1 MSERDASFEP
11 KIKEV
16 IAGRAGYRCSFPGCD
31 ESTIGPGAGPEDIE
45 RKGVAAHIFSASTGT
60 KAPRGT
66 GGLSAEERAKAAN
79 GLWLCQDHGKIV
91 DTDKGKNYPATQLQA
106 WKALQ
111 EYRIAREVQKVPV
124 GKSGWL
130 ERITIEES
138 PVLQR
143 GATCVL
149 GKVTLIVGRN
159 GVGKS
164 ALCEWVSGCAGNPL
178 DFWRWSG
185 DAENRKVK
193 LRLGILAPDRVE
205 FSMSFDR
212 YNTRAEYGGKRA
224 FDVSHLLRVFY
235 VTKQL
240 PRNAFED
247 DLEYLARMWRIHP
260 YQVSDIVDQICSS
273 KYGNIRRAEFRP
285 KEVDAD
291 DEPAELPEDVRRM
304 RNGRPAFDLR
314 AEFTHHKSPI
324 FFRTLSGSE
333 VGQILISGAMVL
345 AEYSSLH
352 QSALLLLDIGANF
365 DDTRLSMYTEM
376 LQRSDF
382 RFQTILVS
390 PSPRP
395 RVDWTGWSIARLV
408 GNPPA
413 VTIDQTVIADDG

>member
-1 MSERDASFEP
+1 MNERDAKFES
-11 KIKEV
+11 KVRNI
-16 IAGRAGYRCSFPGCD
+16 IATRAGYRCSFPGCD
-31 ESTIGPGAGPEDIE
+31 ESTIGPGAGPDDIE
-45 RKGVAAHIFSASTGT
+45 RKGVAAHIFSASSGT

-66 GGLSAEERAKAAN
+66 GGLSSEERAKAAN
-79 GLWLCQDHGKIV
+79 GLWLCEDHGKIV
-91 DTDKGKNYPATQLQA
+91 DSEKGKNYPATLLQG

-130 ERITIEES
+130 ERITIEDS
-138 PVLQR
+138 PILQR

-159 GVGKS
+159 DVGKS
-164 ALCEWVSGCAGNPL
+164 ALCEWVSGCAGNASDL
-178 DFWRWSG
+178 WRWSG
-185 DAENRKVK
+185 GKEVK
-193 LRLGILAPDRVE
+193 LRLSMLVPDRVE

-212 YNTRAEYGGKRA
+212 YNIRAEYEGKRA
-224 FDVSHLLRVFY
+224 LDVSHLLRVFY
-235 VTKQL
+235 VTKPL

-260 YQVSDIVDQICSS
+260 YQVSEIVDQICSS
-273 KYGNIRRAEFRP
+273 TYGNIRKAEFSP
-285 KEVDAD
+285 KEIYAD
-291 DEPAELPEDVRRM
+291 DEPEELPGDIREM
-304 RNGRPAFDLR
+304 RNGRPALDLR

-324 FFRTLSGSE
+324 LFRTLSGSE

-345 AEYSSLH
+345 AGYSSLH
-352 QSALLLLDIGANF
+352 QGALVLLDIGANF

-408 GNPPA
+408 GEHPN
-413 VTIDQTVIADDG
+413 VCFDQTMISDEQ